1 MRNILL
7 ISFVLLFNPLNVF
20 SIEPDEILSDSILEN
35 RARNLSKGIRC
46 LVCQNQSIDDSDSEL
61 AKDLRKIIRIKIVEG
76 KKDKEI
82 NDFLVEKYGNFI
94 LMKPPFYSET
104 FLLWSSPFII
114 VFIGFIIIFF
124 SLKKTRSENFLKNTK
139 VVIHLHVTRTTVV
152 QL

>member
-1 MRNILL
+1 MKNILL
-7 ISFVLLFNPLNVF
+7 ISFVLLLNPLNVF
-20 SIEPDEILSDSILEN
+20 SIEPYEILSDSKLEN

-124 SLKKTRSENFLKNTK
+124 SIKKTRSEN
-139 VVIHLHVTRTTVV
+139 
-152 QL
+152 

>member
-1 MRNILL
+1 MKKILL
-7 ISFVLLFNPLNVF
+7 ISFVLLLSPLDAF
-20 SIEPDEILSDSILEN
+20 SIEPGEILSDSKLEN

-124 SLKKTRSENFLKNTK
+124 SLKKTRPEN
-139 VVIHLHVTRTTVV
+139 
-152 QL
+152 

>member
-7 ISFVLLFNPLNVF
+7 ISFVLLLNPLNVF
-20 SIEPDEILSDSILEN
+20 SIEPDEILSDSKLEN

-124 SLKKTRSENFLKNTK
+124 SLKKNKIRKLISYYDFNINYSYF
-139 VVIHLHVTRTTVV
+139 
-152 QL
+152 

>member
-1 MRNILL
+1 MKNILL
-7 ISFVLLFNPLNVF
+7 VSFVLLLSPLNAF
-20 SIEPDEILSDSILEN
+20 SIEPDEILSDSKLEN

-124 SLKKTRSENFLKNTK
+124 SLKKTRPEN
-139 VVIHLHVTRTTVV
+139 
-152 QL
+152 

>member
-1 MRNILL
+1 MKKILL
-7 ISFVLLFNPLNVF
+7 ITFVLLLSPLNAF
-20 SIEPDEILSDSILEN
+20 SIEPDEILSDSKLEN

-82 NDFLVEKYGNFI
+82 YDFLVEKYGNFI

-124 SLKKTRSENFLKNTK
+124 SLKKTRSEN
-139 VVIHLHVTRTTVV
+139 
-152 QL
+152 

>member
-1 MRNILL
+1 MKKILL
-7 ISFVLLFNPLNVF
+7 ISFVLLLSPLNAF
-20 SIEPDEILSDSILEN
+20 SIEPDEILSDSKLEN

-61 AKDLRKIIRIKIVEG
+61 AKDLRRIIRIKIVEG

-124 SLKKTRSENFLKNTK
+124 SVKKTRPEN
-139 VVIHLHVTRTTVV
+139 
-152 QL
+152 

>member
-1 MRNILL
+1 MILNGKPMKDNL
-7 ISFVLLFNPLNVF
+7 LCFVLLLNPLNVF
-20 SIEPDEILSDSILEN
+20 SIEPDEILSDSKLEN

-124 SLKKTRSENFLKNTK
+124 SLKKTRSEN
-139 VVIHLHVTRTTVV
+139 
-152 QL
+152 

>member
-7 ISFVLLFNPLNVF
+7 ISFVLLLSPLNVF
-20 SIEPDEILSDSILEN
+20 SIEPDEILSDSKLEN

-124 SLKKTRSENFLKNTK
+124 SLKKTRSEN
-139 VVIHLHVTRTTVV
+139 
-152 QL
+152 

>member
-1 MRNILL
+1 MKNILL
-7 ISFVLLFNPLNVF
+7 ISFMLLLSPLNVF
-20 SIEPDEILSDSILEN
+20 SIQPDEILSDSKLEN

-82 NDFLVEKYGNFI
+82 NDFLVDKYGNFI

-124 SLKKTRSENFLKNTK
+124 SLKKTRSEN
-139 VVIHLHVTRTTVV
+139 
-152 QL
+152 

>member
-1 MRNILL
+1 MKKILL
-7 ISFVLLFNPLNVF
+7 ISFVLLLSPLNVF
-20 SIEPDEILSDSILEN
+20 SIEPDEILSDSKLEN

-94 LMKPPFYSET
+94 LMRPPFYSET

-114 VFIGFIIIFF
+114 VFIGLIIIFF
-124 SLKKTRSENFLKNTK
+124 SIKKTRPEN
-139 VVIHLHVTRTTVV
+139 
-152 QL
+152 

>member
-7 ISFVLLFNPLNVF
+7 ISFVLLLNPLNVY
-20 SIEPDEILSDSILEN
+20 SIEPDEILSDSKLEN

-114 VFIGFIIIFF
+114 VFIGFVIIFF
-124 SLKKTRSENFLKNTK
+124 SLKKTRSEK
-139 VVIHLHVTRTTVV
+139 
-152 QL
+152 

>member
-1 MRNILL
+1 MKNILL
-7 ISFVLLFNPLNVF
+7 LSFVLLLNPLNVF
-20 SIEPDEILSDSILEN
+20 SIEPDEILSDSKLEN

-124 SLKKTRSENFLKNTK
+124 SLKKTRPEN
-139 VVIHLHVTRTTVV
+139 
-152 QL
+152 

>member
-1 MRNILL
+1 MKKILL
-7 ISFVLLFNPLNVF
+7 ISFVLLLSPLNVF
-20 SIEPDEILSDSILEN
+20 SIEPDEILSDSKLEN

-61 AKDLRKIIRIKIVEG
+61 AKDLRRIIRIKIVEG

-124 SLKKTRSENFLKNTK
+124 SLKKTRPEN
-139 VVIHLHVTRTTVV
+139 
-152 QL
+152 

>member
-1 MRNILL
+1 MKNILL
-7 ISFVLLFNPLNVF
+7 ISFMLLLSPLNVF

-114 VFIGFIIIFF
+114 VFIGFMIIFF
-124 SLKKTRSENFLKNTK
+124 SLKKTRPEN
-139 VVIHLHVTRTTVV
+139 
-152 QL
+152 

>member
-1 MRNILL
+1 MKNILL
-7 ISFVLLFNPLNVF
+7 ISFVLLLSPLNVF
-20 SIEPDEILSDSILEN
+20 CIEPDEILSDNKLEN

-124 SLKKTRSENFLKNTK
+124 SLKKTRSEN
-139 VVIHLHVTRTTVV
+139 
-152 QL
+152 

>member
-1 MRNILL
+1 MIIFIFFMNIIL
-7 ISFVLLFNPLNVF
+7 SEAVA
-20 SIEPDEILSDSILEN
+20 IEPNEILSDSKLEN

-124 SLKKTRSENFLKNTK
+124 SLKKTRPEN
-139 VVIHLHVTRTTVV
+139 
-152 QL
+152 

>member
-1 MRNILL
+1 MKNILL
-7 ISFVLLFNPLNVF
+7 LSFVLLLSPLNVF
-20 SIEPDEILSDSILEN
+20 SIEPNEILSDSKLEN

-124 SLKKTRSENFLKNTK
+124 SLKKTRSEN
-139 VVIHLHVTRTTVV
+139 
-152 QL
+152 

>member
-1 MRNILL
+1 MKNILL
-7 ISFVLLFNPLNVF
+7 ISFVLLLNPLNVF
-20 SIEPDEILSDSILEN
+20 SIEPDEILSDSQLEN

-124 SLKKTRSENFLKNTK
+124 SLKKTRSEN
-139 VVIHLHVTRTTVV
+139 
-152 QL
+152 

>member
-7 ISFVLLFNPLNVF
+7 ISFVLLLNPLNVF
-20 SIEPDEILSDSILEN
+20 SIEPDEILSDSKLEN

-124 SLKKTRSENFLKNTK
+124 SLKKTKPEN
-139 VVIHLHVTRTTVV
+139 
-152 QL
+152 